1 MSILVVHGPNLNLL
15 GEREPSVYGTLTLA
29 QLNAQIVEYGRARD
43 CRIRTYQSNHEG
55 RLLDAL
61 QRARHW
67 AAGIVIN
74 PGAYGHTSYALR
86 DCIAG
91 IRVPTVEVHLSDV
104 EAREPFRRIST
115 IADVCIA
122 KISGKGPQSYLE
134 AIDLLLSSR
143 ANRTPVVI
151 PSESHPRCHPERSA
165 PPLSSRA

>member
-1 MSILVVHGPNLNLL
+1 VTILVVHGPNLNLL
-15 GEREPSVYGTLTLA
+15 GEREPSVYGTLTLDE
-29 QLNAQIVEYGRARD
+29 LNATIRAHGRSRGCA
-43 CRIRTYQSNHEG
+43 IRTYQSNHEG

-61 QRARHW
+61 QRARTW

-91 IRVPTVEVHLSDV
+91 IKVPTVEVHLSDV

-122 KISGKGPQSYLE
+122 KISGRGPQSYLDG
-134 AIDLLLSSR
+134 IDLLLGDR
-143 ANRTPVVI
+143 
-151 PSESHPRCHPERSA
+151 
-165 PPLSSRA
+165 